1 MAAWYSGQSLA
12 ILNFLLDGA
21 WDLENVGNLQFCIW
35 RGFWDRQIMK
45 PGFLV
50 RSVRDLEPWLQVSRR
65 AYDLGHEFGEGPKC
79 LRHSIT
85 GYSNSVTGYLRHAS
99 FPETMEP
106 EAVRTLVHFFVSHG
120 ADIEQ
125 VHGHCEETA
134 LLSVAHSGR
143 ESSLLWLCAL
153 LEHGADYTVQDRYGR
168 GPLHLTLKKNSFAY
182 EEGEGIP
189 ATSMR
194 LMEAKLVCLIRAG
207 CSIHEDDSWGLTP
220 TDIARG
226 SCLRFVWE
234 NALREVNMLDD
245 EMFELLD
252 EKVRQYYP
260 LGPSGT
266 DNKFLSAESIS
277 LCGTNQLQS
286 QSNLYSTDILTKI
299 TIMALK
305 IFGTGL
311 SMTTAKIETMMR
323 ARKKAGMKA
332 KKNARMSPR
341 RRTRQSK
348 SKWKRNPKKC
358 STPTP

>member
-1 MAAWYSGQSLA
+1 M
-12 ILNFLLDGA
+12 D
-21 WDLENVGNLQFCIW
+21 
-35 RGFWDRQIMK
+35 
-45 PGFLV
+45 
-50 RSVRDLEPWLQVSRR
+50 
-65 AYDLGHEFGEGPKC
+65 
-79 LRHSIT
+79 
-85 GYSNSVTGYLRHAS
+85 
-99 FPETMEP
+99 P
-106 EAVRTLVHFFVSHG
+106 EAVRTLVQFSVSHG

-125 VHGHCEETA
+125 VQGWYNETA
-134 LLSVAHSGR
+134 LLFAAHSGR
-143 ESSLLWLCAL
+143 ESSLLWLRAL
-153 LEHGADYTVQDRYGR
+153 LEHGADHTVQDRYWR

-182 EEGEGIP
+182 AEGEGIP

-207 CSIHEDDSWGLTP
+207 CSIHEDDYWGLTP

-266 DNKFLSAESIS
+266 DIKFLSAVSIS
-277 LCGTNQLQS
+277 LCGADQLQS
-286 QSNLYSTDILTKI
+286 WSNLYPTDIHTKI
-299 TIMALK
+299 TIMVPK

-311 SMTTAKIETMMR
+311 SMTIAKIETMMM
-323 ARKKAGMKA
+323 ARKKAWMRARTKVGMRA
-332 KKNARMSPR
+332 RKNATMSPR
-341 RRTRQSK
+341 RRTRHSK